1 MSESDYTDDAVPVRT
16 GEEIDAASVG
26 RFLRV
31 LDAGPS
37 GVPEVRQFA
46 GGASNLTYLLRY
58 PDRDLVLR
66 RPPFGHRARSAHD
79 VVREAHVLQALAPVF
94 PRVPRVVA
102 ICADPTV
109 IGADFFV
116 MERMPGIILRRD
128 FPVEPTFTAEDAGR
142 LCESLVDT
150 LVELHA
156 INVELPGLRQL
167 GRGEG
172 YVNRQMDGWTDRY
185 RRARTP
191 DVGDFE
197 DVIRW
202 LDEHRPAR
210 DSGMCLIHN
219 DFRFDNVVLNPDSV
233 TEIVGVLDWEMA
245 TIGDPLMDLGN
256 SLAYWIE
263 AGDDSVFRRLRRQ
276 PTNAP
281 GMWTRA
287 EVVLAYAE
295 RSGRRVENIEFYEV
309 FGLFRLAGI
318 AQQIYRRYTEGHAA
332 NPAFASFGDIVK
344 VLESRCRS
352 MIGR

>member
-1 MSESDYTDDAVPVRT
+1 MSETSNIDDAGPVRS

-26 RFLRV
+26 RFLRD
-31 LDAGPS
+31 LDAGLS
-37 GVPEVRQFA
+37 GVPAVRQFA

-79 VVREAHVLQALAPVF
+79 VVREARVLEALAPAF

-102 ICADPTV
+102 ICTDPTV

-116 MERMPGIILRRD
+116 MERIPGIILRRD
-128 FPVEPTFTAEDAGR
+128 LPVEPRFSVEDAGR
-142 LCESLVDT
+142 LCENLVDT
-150 LVELHA
+150 LVELHSVD
-156 INVELPGLRQL
+156 VELPGLLQL

-172 YVNRQMDGWTDRY
+172 YVKRQVGGWTDRY

-197 DVIRW
+197 EVIAW
-202 LDEHRPAR
+202 LDDHRPER

-219 DFRFDNVVLNPDSV
+219 DFRFDNVVLSPKSP
-233 TEIVGVLDWEMA
+233 TRIVGVLDWEMA

-263 AGDDSVFRRLRRQ
+263 AGDDAVFRRLRRQ

-281 GMWTRA
+281 GMMTRA
-287 EVVLAYAE
+287 EVVRAYSE
-295 RSGRRVENIEFYEV
+295 RSGRAIENMEFYEV

-318 AQQIYRRYTEGHAA
+318 AQQIYRRYSEGNAA
-332 NPAFASFGDIVK
+332 NPAFAAFGDIVK
-344 VLESRCRS
+344 VLEAHCRS
-352 MIGR
+352 MICN

>member
-1 MSESDYTDDAVPVRT
+1 MSESNDIDDAIPVRS
-16 GEEIDAASVG
+16 GEEVDAARVG
-26 RFLRV
+26 QFLRGF
-31 LDAGPS
+31 DS
-37 GVPEVRQFA
+37 GLGGIPVIRQFA

-66 RPPFGHRARSAHD
+66 RPPFGRRARTAHD
-79 VVREAHVLQALAPVF
+79 VVREARVLQALAPAF

-102 ICADPTV
+102 ICEDPSV
-109 IGADFFV
+109 IGADFYV
-116 MERMPGIILRRD
+116 MERIPGIILRRD
-128 FPVEPTFTAEDAGR
+128 FPADPVFTREDAGQ

-156 INVELPGLRQL
+156 VNIELPGLRQL

-172 YVNRQMDGWTDRY
+172 YVNRQVDGWTDRY

-202 LDEHRPAR
+202 LDERRPQR

-219 DFRFDNVVLNPDSV
+219 DFRFDNVVLNPSKV

-263 AGDDSVFRRLRRQ
+263 AGDDPVFRRLRRQ

-287 EVVLAYAE
+287 EVVSAYAE
-295 RSGRRVENIEFYEV
+295 RSARRIENMDFYEV

-332 NPAFASFGDIVK
+332 NPAFSSFGEIVK
-344 VLESRCRS
+344 VLEARCRS
-352 MIGR
+352 MIGV